1 MNIYQL
7 KSIINR
13 LEAEGKPEDKY
24 LIQFYKDLYLQQLH
38 EITKQVK
45 NKLDKETFFNSRPW
59 IEYLTK

>member
-13 LEAEGKPEDKY
+13 LEAEGKPEDSY
-24 LIQFYKDLYLQQLH
+24 LIQFYKDLYLQKLH
-38 EITKQVK
+38 EITNQVK
-45 NKLDKETFFNSRPW
+45 NKLDKEAFFNSRPW